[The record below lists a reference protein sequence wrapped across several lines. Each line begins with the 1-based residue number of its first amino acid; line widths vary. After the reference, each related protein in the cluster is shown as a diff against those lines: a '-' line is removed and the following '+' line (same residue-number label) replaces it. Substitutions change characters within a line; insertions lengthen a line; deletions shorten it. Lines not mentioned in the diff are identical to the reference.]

1 MMLKGNLNNE
11 PLSSRTELGLL
22 EVYKKIFGI
31 DPFMP
36 VANNLRFLFSTSAFE
51 LTSADKTQF
60 VTERSA
66 VKVHPG
72 TEVKL
77 NMEKGARLYE
87 IVLQADEQVMIHKLQ
102 KEHYDFF
109 SSLDGLDK
117 QEWNEVANAGKDY
130 IIPSERNSQD
140 MVRMPG
146 IIIAPSYS
154 RHNKHTNTGWH
165 FMYARASKA
174 LSVGSD
180 MIFKVRSEEIAHSHK
195 IISESYVC
203 LGGSLELMLD
213 GEKTALREGDYIIAT
228 PRENH
233 SIVSLPEVPY
243 KGLTLQF
250 PSIPGDRYDES
261 GEKIKR

>member
-1 MMLKGNLNNE
+1 MIQGNLNNE
-11 PLSSRTELGLL
+11 PLSNRTELGLM
-22 EVYKKIFGI
+22 EVYKKIFGMH
-31 DPFMP
+31 DAFMP
-36 VANNLRFLFSTSAFE
+36 VTNDLRFLFSTSAFE
-51 LTSADKTQF
+51 IKSGDKTQF
-60 VTERSA
+60 VAERSA

-87 IVLQADEQVMIHKLQ
+87 IVLHADEQKMIHKLQ

-109 SSLDGLDK
+109 NSLDGVDK
-117 QEWNEVANAGKDY
+117 QEWDQVANAGMDY
-130 IIPSERNSQD
+130 VIPSERNSQD
-140 MVRMPG
+140 MIKMPG

-154 RHNKHTNTGWH
+154 RHNKHTNTGWN

-180 MIFKVRSEEIAHSHK
+180 LIFKVRSEEIAHSHN

-213 GEKTALREGDYIIAT
+213 EEKTSLREGDYLITT
-228 PRENH
+228 PGENH
-233 SIVSLPEVPY
+233 RIVSLPEVPY